1 MREEKP
7 FLYPSWLDDPALQ
20 DVLAVLPQARPVGGC
35 VRDALAGRP
44 VADIDLAVPMPPEQ
58 TLQRLEQAGLHSIP
72 TGLSHGTV
80 TAVSRGQHFEITSLR
95 RDLATDGRHAEVS
108 FTDDWQEDAA
118 RRDFTINA
126 MSLSPDG
133 TLHDYFG
140 GLDDLRAGRVRF
152 VGQAGRRVAEDRL
165 RALRFFRFQAR
176 YGRWEQGTEPDA
188 AAMQAIAAMA
198 RELTQL
204 SAERVWSELRR
215 ILTGPHLAAILAAME
230 QTGVLPV
237 LFPAGY
243 DPAPLVEAVANGM
256 PGEGLAE
263 EAIPR
268 LALLV
273 GEKESPCALAERLR
287 LSGQEAG
294 RLAACLDGSV
304 PVWDGAEDTVSLRR
318 LLADDPAQA
327 LIDRAW
333 VMLRD
338 ERAAHLTRLLTS
350 LSRPNFPLAG
360 RDLLAAGLAVPGPA
374 LGHLLD
380 TLRTEWLR
388 RGCREGE
395 EEKAALL
402 AWGKDGLKAGGT

>member
-1 MREEKP
+1 MTEEKP
-7 FLYPSWLDDPALQ
+7 VLHPSWLDDPGLH

-58 TLQRLEQAGLHSIP
+58 TLYRLEQAGLHSIP

-80 TAVSRGQHFEITSLR
+80 TAVSRGQRFEITSLR

-152 VGQAGRRVAEDRL
+152 VGQAARRVAEDRL

-176 YGRWEQGTEPDA
+176 YGRWEQGAEPDV
-188 AAMQAIAAMA
+188 AAMQAIAAIA
-198 RELTQL
+198 GELTQL

-215 ILTGPHLAAILAAME
+215 ILTGPHLAATLGAME
-230 QTGVLPV
+230 RTGVLPV

-243 DPAPLVEAVANGM
+243 DPAPLIEAVANGM

-273 GEKESPCALAERLR
+273 GEKEPPRALAERLR

-304 PVWDGAEDTVSLRR
+304 PVWDGAADTVGLRR

-333 VMLRD
+333 VTLRD
-338 ERAAHLTRLLTS
+338 ERAAHLTRLLTP
-350 LSRPNFPLAG
+350 LSRPHFPLAG
-360 RDLLAAGLAVPGPA
+360 RDLLAAGLATPGPA

-380 TLRTEWLR
+380 TVRTEWLH

-402 AWGKDGLKAGGT
+402 AWVEDGLKAGEI